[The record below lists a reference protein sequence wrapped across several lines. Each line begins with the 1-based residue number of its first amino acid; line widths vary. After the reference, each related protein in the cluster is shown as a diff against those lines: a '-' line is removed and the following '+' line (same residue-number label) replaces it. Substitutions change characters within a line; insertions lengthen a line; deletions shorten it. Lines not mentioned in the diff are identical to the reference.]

1 MGWLRWL
8 HDNGVVNIEME
19 GAMIAGY
26 LNHWGFSKFAMI
38 CATIFDR
45 LESDQMTSTPEQLHK
60 FIEDSGVA
68 LFNYLAASLSD
79 A

>member
-1 MGWLRWL
+1 MGWLGWL
-8 HDNGVVNIEME
+8 HDNGVANIEME

-38 CATIFDR
+38 CCTLLNR
-45 LESDQMTSTPEQLHK
+45 LDGDQVTATPEQLHK
-60 FIEDSGVA
+60 YSEDSGVA
-68 LFNYLAASLSD
+68 LFNYLAANLLG

>member
-1 MGWLRWL
+1 
-8 HDNGVVNIEME
+8 
-19 GAMIAGY
+19 MIAGY

-38 CATIFDR
+38 CATVFNR
-45 LESDQMTSTPEQLHK
+45 LENDQMTSTPEQLHK

-68 LFNYLAASLSD
+68 LFNYLAVSLSD